1 MKRFYVNVYFTDLT
15 SQLYFFTPTIWEKIG
30 PSIEPGLLAFQVES
44 LSNIPHGMITNGHPY
59 SKYPFYNPP
68 YFLYFK
74 TGNSVDSNFL
84 TFNNFQIPNSYGR
97 VLCMLTYNDDIDK
110 FKTEFKSDLHLPY
123 FNTLSLNKVLEF
135 HIYDSE
141 KKIVEFMDL
150 SQLYISIEVLEML
163 KKSLS
168 DIDF

>member
-68 YFLYFK
+68 CFLYFK
-74 TGNSVDSNFL
+74 K
-84 TFNNFQIPNSYGR
+84 Q
-97 VLCMLTYNDDIDK
+97 
-110 FKTEFKSDLHLPY
+110 
-123 FNTLSLNKVLEF
+123 
-135 HIYDSE
+135 
-141 KKIVEFMDL
+141 
-150 SQLYISIEVLEML
+150 YI
-163 KKSLS
+163 
-168 DIDF
+168 